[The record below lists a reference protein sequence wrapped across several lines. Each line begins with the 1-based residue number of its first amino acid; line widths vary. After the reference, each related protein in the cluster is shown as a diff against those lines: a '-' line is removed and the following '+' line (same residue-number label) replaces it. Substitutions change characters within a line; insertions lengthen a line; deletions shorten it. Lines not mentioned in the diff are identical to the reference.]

1 MNSFLPMP
9 INDLVFRELT
19 KSGVS
24 QDRVWNLTSSE
35 LWYVT
40 EEQAQRYIDLEH
52 SAAYGLVQVETGLIE
67 KHIDEI
73 VKCLSDSRYNLVD
86 LGCGDGQK
94 AALFIGK
101 LRQRVSVRYCPVD
114 ISDYMVSKALETM
127 RTLSIDSVVECKDN
141 VSDFGNLANVM
152 PAFRRNGYGTSL
164 ILLLGNTVGNFEGED
179 ILAGIQDSM
188 LPQDYLLIGTELCG
202 QQRPEEIVARYK
214 SNHVTACSYNLLRT
228 IGLDDSDTSFEVEFN
243 EHRVQLYHI
252 LVHDKTVSHLGR
264 QAEFRAGDRI
274 DTVFSYKYR
283 EQELQGV
290 LERRFNTVQIF
301 SNSSYALVL
310 CKK

>member
-1 MNSFLPMP
+1 MP

-19 KSGVS
+19 KRGVS
-24 QDRVWNLTSSE
+24 QDRVWDLTSSE

-52 SAAYGLVQVETGLIE
+52 SETYGLVQVETQLIE
-67 KHIDEI
+67 THINDI
-73 VKCLSDSRYNLVD
+73 VNSLSDSRYNLVD

-101 LRQRVSVRYCPVD
+101 LRQRVNVRYCPVD
-114 ISDYMVSKALETM
+114 ISDYMVSQALETM
-127 RTLSIDSVVECKDN
+127 RTLSIDGVVECKDN

-152 PAFRRNGYGTSL
+152 PAFRRDGYGKSL

-179 ILAGIQDSM
+179 ILAGIQQSM
-188 LPQDYLLIGTELCG
+188 LSEDYLLIGTELCG
-202 QQRPEEIVARYK
+202 QQRPEEIVRRYQAE
-214 SNHVTACSYNLLRT
+214 HVKAFSYNLLRT
-228 IGLDDSDTSFEVEFN
+228 IGLDAEDTCFIVEFN
-243 EHRVQLYHI
+243 KGRVQAYHI

-264 QAEFRAGDRI
+264 QAVFKAGDRI
-274 DTVFSYKYR
+274 NTVFSYKYR
-283 EQELQGV
+283 DSELQES
-290 LERRFNTVQIF
+290 LERRFNTIQIF
-301 SNSSYALVL
+301 SNGTYALVL